1 MYRSLAR
8 WCFRHGALVL
18 VVWIAALVA
27 TNAIAAA
34 IGPTFD
40 DGLETPSSESS
51 DGIALVEDAFGAA
64 TGAFGG
70 SLVFRSEDGILDPAV
85 AGPAGEMVAAVDAI
99 DGVVVT
105 DPFTAPAELGL
116 ISPDGTTALA
126 RVNFESS
133 VTPGSGTEI
142 GRQITAL
149 VPDVDGLQVE
159 IGGSVL
165 AEFEP
170 PSSELIGLAFAVVIL
185 IVAFGSVLA
194 MGLPIGVALA
204 GVGTGGLGAVS
215 LMSHVTTI
223 PETATF
229 IGIMIGLGVGI
240 DYALFIVTR
249 YRELTRE
256 GVEPIDAIAT
266 ALHTAGRAVVFA
278 GVTVVL
284 SLLGML
290 LVGLRFVS
298 GFGLA
303 AAVTVTLTVLASI
316 TLLPALIGLTHRRIE
331 VTRWRGLVAAGFVA
345 LSLLGLGL
353 KLPAMAV
360 AGALGALVTLVVGS
374 AIPLLRRRVPLR
386 RPPSPRDTLSYRWSR
401 VIQARPVLF
410 LILGAGLLLIA
421 TLPVFGLRFG
431 FSDDGNFP
439 PESTTRK
446 AYDLVAESF
455 GPGAN
460 GPILVV
466 ATADTDAAAD
476 AIAALPAALATD
488 PGVAEVAGPYAAPPD
503 PDAPADAAAGTATFL
518 IEVEP
523 TTAPQDAT
531 TDETVLRLRDEVIPP
546 VVGDSGAVTYVTGS
560 VPIQIDFSSYLSGRL
575 IVFLAAVLGV
585 SFLVLAMVFRSLLVP
600 LKAVIMNVLSIAAAY
615 GVVVAIFQWGWLSS
629 VFGVEPAPIEPFV
642 PIMLFAIV
650 FGLSMDYEVF
660 LLSRIREEF
669 GRTGDATTSVA
680 DGLAATARVITA
692 AAAIMVVVF
701 GAFLL
706 EDDRVVKLFGVGLA
720 VAVLLDAT
728 VVRMVL
734 VPATMQLLGS
744 RNWWLPH
751 WLDRLLPRIDV
762 EGHGGDGGSSA
773 SAGDDG
779 DPPHPGVDGGDG
791 DRQPAVTATT

>member
-8 WCFRHGALVL
+8 WCFRRGALVL

-34 IGPTFD
+34 IGPSFD

-51 DGIALVEDAFGAA
+51 DGIALVEDAFGGA
-64 TGAFGG
+64 TSAFGG
-70 SLVFRSEDGILDPAV
+70 SLVFRSEGGILDPAV
-85 AGPAGEMVAAVDAI
+85 AGPAAEMVAAVDAI

-105 DPFTAPAELGL
+105 DPFTAPEALGL

-126 RVNFESS
+126 RVNFDSS
-133 VTPGSGTEI
+133 VTPGSGADI
-142 GRQITAL
+142 GQQITAL

-170 PSSELIGLAFAVVIL
+170 PSAELIGLAFAVVIL

-215 LMSHVTTI
+215 LLSHVTTI

-256 GVEPIDAIAT
+256 GVEPIDATAT

-298 GFGLA
+298 GFGIA

-316 TLLPALIGLTHRRIE
+316 TLLRALIGLTHRRIE
-331 VTRWRGLVAAGFVA
+331 ITRWRGLVAAGFVA
-345 LSLLGLGL
+345 LALLGLGL
-353 KLPAMAV
+353 KLPALAV
-360 AGALGALVTLVVGS
+360 AGALGALVILVVGS
-374 AIPLLRRRVPLR
+374 AVPALRRHVPLR

-410 LILGAGLLLIA
+410 LLLGAGLLLIA

-431 FSDDGNFP
+431 FSDEGNFP

-466 ATADTDAAAD
+466 ATADTDAAAN
-476 AIAALPAALATD
+476 AIAALPAVLAAD

-503 PDAPADAAAGTATFL
+503 PDAPADAATGGTTTFL

-546 VVGDSGAVTYVTGS
+546 VVGDSGAVTYVTGT

-575 IVFLAAVLGV
+575 IVFLTAVLGV
-585 SFLVLAMVFRSLLVP
+585 SFLVLTMVFRSLLVP

-734 VPATMQLLGS
+734 VPATMQLLGD
-744 RNWWLPH
+744 RNWWLPR

-762 EGHGGDGGSSA
+762 EGHEDGDGGA
-773 SAGDDG
+773 SHDDTG
-779 DPPHPGVDGGDG
+779 DPPRDG
-791 DRQPAVTATT
+791 DSGDPNRQPVVTATT